1 MATNYKLYGYRW
13 VVLAVFMF
21 INLTIQML
29 WITYAP
35 VTGPAAAFYGVSDLQ
50 IGLLA
55 MTFMIAFIP
64 LSIPVAWVIDTYGFR
79 LAVSIG
85 AVLMGVFGL
94 LRGFAG
100 ANYSLVLL
108 STIGIAV
115 AQPFLLNAWT
125 KVPANW
131 FAIEERATAVG
142 LVTLANLV
150 GTALGLVLTPILT
163 ETISLP
169 TIQLIYGGIAAF
181 SSVLFILLAKENPP
195 TPPGPAGSEV
205 RALMLDGLKHAF
217 TVKSFWLYLF
227 VSFIGLGIFNGVTTW
242 VENIIRPRGFT
253 PTDAG
258 TLGALMLVGGVVGA
272 VTIPPFS
279 DRQRKRQPYILF
291 GLLLAIPGLIGLTYA
306 TSSWLLFVS
315 AFAMGFFL
323 VSTSPIGMQYAAEV
337 TQPTPE
343 GTSNGLIQ
351 LFGQASVVFVYIM
364 SALQTPDG
372 SFTPALLLAI
382 GLLVISAL
390 LTTQMKDMQ
399 PVSQAR
405 PAEQVTGARS
415 VLGSKPGNPVKKV
428 QQEAG
433 QKATA
438 KSATNTKKKK
448 RKSNA

>member
-1 MATNYKLYGYRW
+1 MTNNYKLYGYRW

-35 VTGPAAAFYGVSDLQ
+35 ITGVAAAFYGVTDLK
-50 IGLLA
+50 IGFLA
-55 MTFMIAFIP
+55 MSFMIAFIP
-64 LSIPVAWVIDTYGFR
+64 LSIPVSWVIDTYGFR

-85 AVLMGVFGL
+85 AVLMGIFGL

-100 ANYSLVLL
+100 ANYSLVLW
-108 STIGIAV
+108 STIGIAA

-131 FAIEERATAVG
+131 FAVEERATAVG

-150 GTALGLVLTPILT
+150 GTALGMVLTPILT
-163 ETISLP
+163 ETLP
-169 TIQLIYGGIAAF
+169 IPTVQLIYGGLAAF
-181 SSVLFILLAKENPP
+181 SSVLFLAFARETPP
-195 TPPGPAGSEV
+195 TPPCPPGEEA
-205 RALMLDGLKHAF
+205 RALMLDGLKHAL

-227 VSFIGLGIFNGVTTW
+227 VSFIGLGIFNGITTW

-258 TLGALMLVGGVVGA
+258 ALGALMLVGGVLGA
-272 VTIPPFS
+272 VIIPPFS
-279 DRQRKRQPYILF
+279 DKQRKRQPYILV
-291 GLLLAIPGLIGLTYA
+291 GILLTIPGLIGLAFA
-306 TSSWLLFVS
+306 TSSWLLFIS

-337 TQPTPE
+337 TRPTPE

-364 SALQTPDG
+364 EALKAQDG

-382 GLLVISAL
+382 GLLVVSAAL
-390 LTTQMKDMQ
+390 VTQMKD
-399 PVSQAR
+399 P
-405 PAEQVTGARS
+405 
-415 VLGSKPGNPVKKV
+415 
-428 QQEAG
+428 
-433 QKATA
+433 QK
-438 KSATNTKKKK
+438 
-448 RKSNA
+448 